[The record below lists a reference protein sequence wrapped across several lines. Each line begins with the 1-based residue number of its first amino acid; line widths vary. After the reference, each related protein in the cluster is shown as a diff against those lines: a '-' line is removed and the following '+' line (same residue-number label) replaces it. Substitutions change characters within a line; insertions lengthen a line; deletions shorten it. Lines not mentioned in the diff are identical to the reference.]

1 MSKPMDRSN
10 RFIAPP
16 TAFEKAFPA
25 LIDACIESFETGCGL
40 PMRAFSA
47 AYELRVKLRSGGL
60 ISCSNP
66 LCYRGGFEV
75 DLDIHTTLAR
85 KLVTAEFMRACPG
98 DEGSPE
104 GRREGRRCVNI
115 LHYRITLEYR
125 PEFAPARVK
134 LKDRLAVVDFPECP
148 SCHHPLV
155 EEQDQGEPRVS
166 CGRHVFAPLA
176 DGKLQLLAKTSS
188 HWWPKIGEV
197 VEPAKKA
204 SVDCLKMSEDVAIAL
219 CSGNAPVASI
229 ETARLCAIDNVPIFA
244 ETTEGIRQVV
254 MEGERF
260 RLRVVRGRDLVACT
274 PGE

>member
-1 MSKPMDRSN
+1 
-10 RFIAPP
+10 
-16 TAFEKAFPA
+16 
-25 LIDACIESFETGCGL
+25 
-40 PMRAFSA
+40 
-47 AYELRVKLRSGGL
+47 
-60 ISCSNP
+60 
-66 LCYRGGFEV
+66 
-75 DLDIHTTLAR
+75 
-85 KLVTAEFMRACPG
+85 
-98 DEGSPE
+98 
-104 GRREGRRCVNI
+104 
-115 LHYRITLEYR
+115 
-125 PEFAPARVK
+125 
-134 LKDRLAVVDFPECP
+134 
-148 SCHHPLV
+148 
-155 EEQDQGEPRVS
+155 
-166 CGRHVFAPLA
+166 
-176 DGKLQLLAKTSS
+176 LLAKTSS